1 MNEPLCCTLC
11 ENRCSLHDLACLK
24 GQRFYEVN
32 PQPYCTQCEN
42 HCFLSNLQCQRGKT
56 FYGAVEPDVVP
67 PTHEQS
73 GNLIMRFEMCW
84 HQFRRVRGGLDGQMR
99 ILRYLHNHGAATQRE
114 IQDALGV
121 KSAAM
126 SEHIS
131 KLEDKGFIRR
141 TSSGKDKRAKVVRF
155 TPEGEKMFTEL
166 LAAETN
172 KNLFASL
179 TFEEQETLT
188 AILKKLSAD
197 WRNRESAEES

>member
-1 MNEPLCCTLC
+1 MNEPLRCTLC
-11 ENRCSLHDLACLK
+11 ENRCLLHDLACLK

-32 PQPYCTQCEN
+32 PQPYCTLCDN
-42 HCFLSNLQCQRGKT
+42 HCFLSNLQCRRGRS
-56 FYGAVEPDVVP
+56 FYGAVDADAAPVS
-67 PTHEQS
+67 HEQS

-99 ILRYLHNHGAATQRE
+99 ILRFLHNHGAATQRD
-114 IQDALGV
+114 IQEALGV

-131 KLEDKGFIRR
+131 KLEAKGFIQR
-141 TSSGKDKRAKVVRF
+141 TSSGKDKRAKVIRF
-155 TPEGEKMFTEL
+155 TPEGEKMFNDL

-188 AILKKLSAD
+188 ALLKKLSAD